1 MAMRLRTL
9 VNRLI
14 WLGLAAYVGYA
25 ALLAASSYVQVKET
39 VEQAVTE
46 AVQRQKAALAT
57 GRPTAAV
64 PDQAAEVK
72 AAILLSARRA
82 NLPVE
87 AGKLVVKPEGER
99 LHVSL
104 HWSCVVLTVAD
115 EVAFAVPLWM
125 DRTFDVRP

>member
-1 MAMRLRTL
+1 MRLRTL

-25 ALLAASSYVQVKET
+25 ALLAATSYVQVKET
-39 VEQAVTE
+39 VEQAVTD

-57 GRPTAAV
+57 GRPTAAA
-64 PDQAAEVK
+64 PDQAADIK

-87 AGKLVVKPEGER
+87 AGKLVIKPEGER

>member
-1 MAMRLRTL
+1 MRLRTL

-46 AVQRQKAALAT
+46 AIQRQKAALAT
-57 GRPTAAV
+57 GRPTAAA
-64 PDQAAEVK
+64 PDQAADIK

-99 LHVSL
+99 LQVSL
-104 HWSCVVLTVAD
+104 HWSSVVLTVAD

>member
-1 MAMRLRTL
+1 MRLRAL
-9 VNRLI
+9 VNRLF
-14 WLGLAAYVGYA
+14 WLGLAAYLAYA

-57 GRPTAAV
+57 GRPTAAA
-64 PDQAAEVK
+64 PEQAAEVK
-72 AAILLSARRA
+72 AAILLSARRS

-87 AGKLVVKPEGER
+87 AGKLVVTPGGDR
-99 LHVSL
+99 FRIAL